1 MSKKK
6 FKMPSALILLFIVL
20 VFVAILTWFIP
31 TSVMTTDE
39 KTGENV
45 ICYNAS
51 FDENGDVV
59 RGTGTAPVGIWD
71 VFMAPIKGFANGAD
85 VNFSIL
91 ISGAFLAILNFAGA
105 MDAGV
110 GALLRKFSGKKLI
123 LILLLVF
130 ALMGTVYGSWEELPP
145 YALVLIP
152 LCVTAGYDVL
162 TGVFVL
168 FGGAVIGNMASVVNP
183 YSTGAAVAAIGNP
196 NLSLGTGI
204 AMRILL
210 FVVLYIVGAFL
221 IIRYAEKVKKDKTK
235 SALYGLDNINTLSAK
250 SDISQFPELNKRR
263 VWSMIVFGIMILV
276 IVLGYIPWSSIPVGD
291 HTMYD
296 VVNAPASWLGE
307 HVPFIGHLLGT
318 AGFTYLGDWYF
329 DEFSIVFLIGSVIVA
344 VINKMSQDE
353 FVSEFVRGAS
363 ELISLTFVIS
373 VSRGISLI
381 MGDSSSGMSITFV
394 YWIRNALANIP
405 AWGFAIG
412 AIIVFVIAALFIQ
425 STSGMAGMMMPIL
438 GAIAMALFAGTSIG
452 AEGGQMMLVSAFTV
466 GVNFMA
472 SGVYPD
478 ATKMGVLELTNVPYP
493 TYLKEVL
500 KILVP
505 LLVVAAIIIMISPYL
520 GLVK

>member
-6 FKMPSALILLFIVL
+6 LKMPSALILLFIVL

-51 FDENGDVV
+51 LDEDGNVV
-59 RGTGTAPVGIWD
+59 KGTGTAPVGIWD

-263 VWSMIVFGIMILV
+263 VWSLIVFE
-276 IVLGYIPWSSIPVGD
+276 
-291 HTMYD
+291 
-296 VVNAPASWLGE
+296 A
-307 HVPFIGHLLGT
+307 
-318 AGFTYLGDWYF
+318 
-329 DEFSIVFLIGSVIVA
+329 
-344 VINKMSQDE
+344 
-353 FVSEFVRGAS
+353 
-363 ELISLTFVIS
+363 
-373 VSRGISLI
+373 
-381 MGDSSSGMSITFV
+381 
-394 YWIRNALANIP
+394 
-405 AWGFAIG
+405 
-412 AIIVFVIAALFIQ
+412 
-425 STSGMAGMMMPIL
+425 
-438 GAIAMALFAGTSIG
+438 
-452 AEGGQMMLVSAFTV
+452 
-466 GVNFMA
+466 
-472 SGVYPD
+472 
-478 ATKMGVLELTNVPYP
+478 
-493 TYLKEVL
+493 
-500 KILVP
+500 
-505 LLVVAAIIIMISPYL
+505 
-520 GLVK
+520 

>member
-1 MSKKK
+1 MAKKK
-6 FKMPSALILLFIVL
+6 FKMPSAMILLFIVL
-20 VFVAILTWFIP
+20 VFVAVLTWFVP
-31 TSVMTTDE
+31 NSVMVTDE
-39 KTGENV
+39 ETGENT

-51 FDENGDVV
+51 FDENGEVITDF
-59 RGTGTAPVGIWD
+59 GTSPVGLWD
-71 VFMAPIKGFANGAD
+71 VFIVPIKGFANGAD

-110 GALLRKFSGKKLI
+110 GALLKKFNGKKLI

-152 LCVTAGYDVL
+152 LFVTAGYDVL

-168 FGGAVIGNMASVVNP
+168 FGGAVIGNMASIVNP

-196 NLSLGTGI
+196 ELSLGTGI

-210 FVVLYIVGAFL
+210 FAVLYVVGAIL
-221 IIRYAEKVKKDKTK
+221 IIRYAERVKKDKTK
-235 SALYGLDNINTLSAK
+235 SALYDLKNINTLSAK
-250 SDISQFPELNKRR
+250 SDVSQFPEFNKRR
-263 VWSMIVFGIMILV
+263 IWSLIVFGVMIV
-276 IVLGYIPWSSIPVGD
+276 IIVLGYIPWSASPAGD
-291 HTMYD
+291 QTMYE
-296 VVNAPASWLGE
+296 VVNAPAAWLGE
-307 HVPFIGHLLGT
+307 HVPVLGNLLG
-318 AGFTYLGDWYF
+318 ASGFTPLGDWYF
-329 DEFSIVFLIGSVIVA
+329 DEFSIVFLIGAVIVA
-344 VINKMSQDE
+344 VINKMSQAD
-353 FVSEFVRGAS
+353 FVTEFVRGAS
-363 ELISLTFVIS
+363 ELISLTLVVSI
-373 VSRGISLI
+373 SRGISLI
-381 MGDSSSGMSITFV
+381 MGDSTSGMSITFV
-394 YWIRNALANIP
+394 YWIRNALENIP

-412 AIIVFVIAALFIQ
+412 AIIVFIIAALFIQ

-452 AEGGQMMLVSAFTV
+452 TEGGQMMLVSAFTV

-472 SGVYPD
+472 SGLYPD

-493 TYLKEVL
+493 VYVKEAC

-505 LLVVAAIIIMISPYL
+505 LLVAAAIIIMISPYL